1 MGVYVVNCGTC
12 GQPFSWFSGN
22 LDQRCSQCSTNEALN
37 ETLEKIE
44 LLTPKPRE
52 VVVYLDGTDW
62 RYEVGEASDGNKIF
76 PGIKSLQEESP
87 CWKGCGIVRC
97 RLVFEEWV
105 VEENMKEMFEDSSK
119 TYSLEELETDM
130 DVVRLESATKRL
142 EWLEKQVARQ
152 KNKVIQLKVNLKNK
166 GK

>member
-1 MGVYVVNCGTC
+1 
-12 GQPFSWFSGN
+12 
-22 LDQRCSQCSTNEALN
+22 
-37 ETLEKIE
+37 
-44 LLTPKPRE
+44 
-52 VVVYLDGTDW
+52 
-62 RYEVGEASDGNKIF
+62 
-76 PGIKSLQEESP
+76 
-87 CWKGCGIVRC
+87 
-97 RLVFEEWV
+97 
-105 VEENMKEMFEDSSK
+105 MFEDSSK